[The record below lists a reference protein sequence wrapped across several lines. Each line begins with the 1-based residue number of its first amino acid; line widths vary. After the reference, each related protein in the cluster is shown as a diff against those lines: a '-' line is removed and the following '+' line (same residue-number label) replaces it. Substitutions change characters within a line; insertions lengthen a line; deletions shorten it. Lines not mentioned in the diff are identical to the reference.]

1 MKKKIIFLSS
11 TLCIGGIEKAL
22 IELLNRLDYNKYDVT
37 LFLENKE
44 GELLNKINKNV
55 KVYNYNLSHNKNV
68 LIRKI
73 SNGFKRIKYL
83 LFNYMKYDFACS
95 YATYSKTCSY
105 FSLKSSNNN
114 ALYVHGD
121 YTLEFNDD
129 KKTKEFFN
137 NLDID
142 KFKRVVFVSNES
154 KNNLIKIMSKIKN
167 NSIVIN
173 NFINDEEIIK
183 LSSKENIND
192 KCTFLYLGRLD
203 EGVKQTS
210 KMLKVMKYLK
220 EKDID
225 ANLWIVGDGPSYD
238 EYKKYIDDNN
248 LNEVIKMFGAK
259 INPYPYLKKCD
270 YLVLTSLH
278 EGFPVTFL
286 EALTLN
292 KKIISTLDL
301 SDDEIKISDYGYIVS
316 MDAGKMKKEI
326 ETILK
331 DDKKFKSVD
340 FNKINQERIKK
351 IESLIEG
358 D

>member
-11 TLCIGGIEKAL
+11 TLCIGGVEKAL
-22 IELLNRLDYNKYDVT
+22 IELLNRLDYDKYDVT

-44 GELLNKINKNV
+44 GELLSKVNKNV
-55 KVYNYNLSHNKNV
+55 KIYNYNLSHNKNV

-73 SNGFKRIKYL
+73 SNGFKKIKYL
-83 LFNYMKYDFACS
+83 LFNYKKYDFACC

-129 KKTKEFFN
+129 KRVKDFFN

-154 KNNLIKIMSKIKN
+154 KNNLIKIMPGIKGK
-167 NSIVIN
+167 SLVIN
-173 NFINDEEIIK
+173 NFINNEEIIR
-183 LSSKENIND
+183 LASEENITD

-203 EGVKQTS
+203 EGVKRVS

-220 EKDID
+220 EKGVD
-225 ANLWIVGDGPSYD
+225 ASFWIVGDGPSYN

-248 LNEVIKMFGAK
+248 LTNVKMFGAK

-292 KKIISTLDL
+292 KKIISTLNL
-301 SDDEIKISDYGYIVS
+301 SDDEIKISNYGYIVS
-316 MDAGKMKKEI
+316 MDEGKIKKEI
-326 ETILK
+326 EEILK
-331 DDKKFKSVD
+331 KEDKFKKCNIS
-340 FNKINQERIKK
+340 KINQTRIKK